1 MSALRRRFHAAVG
14 LPFSMHVAESRS
26 EISCLERRSGRLAAL
41 LRRRGFYP
49 PRPDAPPLATSLGSF
64 LVAGAAAGPPR
75 DDLVH
80 SNYLSDEEMRA
91 IAEDDRSTLVICP
104 GTRAFH
110 GVTTPAARRA
120 RRRGVPLDRIQE
132 ALRHRDASSTKLYAK
147 LAKGGVLD
155 LLRRPAES
163 LACRSLN
170 PSDATARIHR
180 DKWRGGRDSNP
191 QGCKCPETQGSRPVS
206 RVCPEL
212 IRVWELRD
220 MVANWLSS

>member
-1 MSALRRRFHAAVG
+1 MTKGREPGDVPVSADLMEWLTWRLDQVGPTDELQGDIPLFINPLGRVAAKRWLGNALRAQWNRACKEVLGARVG
-14 LPFSMHVAESRS
+14 MYEGTKHST
-26 EISCLERRSGRLAAL
+26 
-41 LRRRGFYP
+41 
-49 PRPDAPPLATSLGSF
+49 AT
-64 LVAGAAAGPPR
+64 
-75 DDLVH
+75 D
-80 SNYLSDEEMRA
+80 
-91 IAEDDRSTLVICP
+91 
-104 GTRAFH
+104 
-110 GVTTPAARRA
+110 A